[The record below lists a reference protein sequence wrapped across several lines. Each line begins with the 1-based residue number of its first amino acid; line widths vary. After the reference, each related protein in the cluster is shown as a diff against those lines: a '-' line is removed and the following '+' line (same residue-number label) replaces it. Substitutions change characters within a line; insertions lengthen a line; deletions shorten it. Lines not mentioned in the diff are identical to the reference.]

1 MLNWTLKLTL
11 LVMDW
16 FWFPIIGN
24 RRFTN
29 LQFPGGEITIVSIL
43 SLSFQLP
50 LSLSMAQ
57 VAVLRLQ
64 FISACSN
71 IHGSKRCSGNCD
83 SDNAKLRSRSISP
96 LIVVTQVVWSFF
108 FGSGCFGETLFRL
121 LDPWVWVVEFQLCS
135 LHCKKNCFSGQ

>member
-29 LQFPGGEITIVSIL
+29 TVIVVSTAAI
-43 SLSFQLP
+43 
-50 LSLSMAQ
+50 AIHGQ

-121 LDPWVWVVEFQLCS
+121 LDLWVWVVEFQLCS
-135 LHCKKNCFSGQ
+135 LHCKKNSFSGQ